1 MPAFKSNLADWEID
15 FILTYI
21 QSTWDIN
28 QLNYQHGFMTLTP
41 NPTSTPAAPL
51 APLVTVTPSP

>member
-1 MPAFKSNLADWEID
+1 MPAFKSKLADWEIE

-41 NPTSTPAAPL
+41 QPTLATATPL
-51 APLVTVTPSP
+51 APLITSTPSP